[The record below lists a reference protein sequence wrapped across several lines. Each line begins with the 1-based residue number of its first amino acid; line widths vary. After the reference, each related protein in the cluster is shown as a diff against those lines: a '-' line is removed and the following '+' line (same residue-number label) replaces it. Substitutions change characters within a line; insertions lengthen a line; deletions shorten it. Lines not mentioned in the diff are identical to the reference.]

1 MRSRAAS
8 DPAKRALDIVLS
20 ALAIAILS
28 PLLAGIAIFVRL
40 RLGSPILF
48 EQTRPGLEGRPFTL
62 IKFRSMTDARDAQG
76 TLLPDER
83 RLTRLGRLIRSASLD
98 ELPELVNV
106 LKGQMSLVGP
116 YKISPRDRHHYGTLR
131 IAEPLGDRLVHFRVR
146 DRLLELRQRSPE
158 EGRIPFEPGFLRRKL
173 FDLGH
178 GRSLGFP
185 SPCGGLLQLYDLLV
199 EVTRNPAPTYSLRA
213 TSVA

>member
-1 MRSRAAS
+1 MGLRSRAAS

-76 TLLPDER
+76 ALLPDER

-116 YKISPRDRHHYGTLR
+116 RPLLMDYLPRYSARQRRRH
-131 IAEPLGDRLVHFRVR
+131 EVR
-146 DRLLELRQRSPE
+146 PGLTGLAQVSGRNFLSWADKLELDVWYIDNWSLWLDLKIIASTFVDVLGRRGITPRGAETVPPFRGEGPE
-158 EGRIPFEPGFLRRKL
+158 DG
-173 FDLGH
+173 
-178 GRSLGFP
+178 
-185 SPCGGLLQLYDLLV
+185 
-199 EVTRNPAPTYSLRA
+199 
-213 TSVA
+213 

>member
-83 RLTRLGRLIRSASLD
+83 RLTRFGRLIRSASLD
-98 ELPELVNV
+98 ELPELSG
-106 LKGQMSLVGP
+106 KAS
-116 YKISPRDRHHYGTLR
+116 T
-131 IAEPLGDRLVHFRVR
+131 A
-146 DRLLELRQRSPE
+146 
-158 EGRIPFEPGFLRRKL
+158 
-173 FDLGH
+173 
-178 GRSLGFP
+178 
-185 SPCGGLLQLYDLLV
+185 
-199 EVTRNPAPTYSLRA
+199 
-213 TSVA
+213 